1 MTVEG
6 RGGRGVCSVAKAQD
20 GLVVRISAVSE
31 VLAGTEGVWY
41 LLCWFDGPGCVVHGC
56 WGAQIWRVQGCGI
69 GYRYTSEH
77 VSAWDVQPL

>member
-31 VLAGTEGVWY
+31 VLAGKEGVWY
-41 LLCWFDGPGCVVHGC
+41 LLVGPMVRGV
-56 WGAQIWRVQGCGI
+56 
-69 GYRYTSEH
+69 
-77 VSAWDVQPL
+77 